1 MKVIDISHHHGVL
14 NWKAVKA
21 AGVAGVIIRAG
32 RGQTGL
38 DRMFHS
44 HIKGAISVG
53 LPIGIYYF
61 SYAYT
66 KKMARREAAR
76 CLEIINPYRD
86 KITMPVYFD
95 WEYDSMK
102 YARANG
108 VKPDRALITAM
119 HKAFLEPIEAAGYRG
134 GYYSN
139 YDYIRSGYIDQAALK
154 GYSFWYARYTSTPQS
169 GCDLW
174 QYTESGRIAGVSG
187 TFDVNK
193 VINKKILGTAAAKPK
208 AKPKA
213 AAKEEK
219 KTVDIMGG
227 VKMPTIKK
235 GASGKAVSVWQ
246 IIAGAAVDGDFGEQT
261 EKKTKAFQK
270 AHGLAEDGVVGP
282 ITWKAGLESV

>member
-1 MKVIDISHHHGVL
+1 MKVIDISHHHGAL
-14 NWKAVKA
+14 DWKKVKA
-21 AGVAGVIIRAG
+21 AGVGGVIIRAG
-32 RGQTGL
+32 RGQAGL
-38 DRMFHS
+38 DRMFHN
-44 HIKGAISVG
+44 HINGAISVG

-76 CLEIINPYRD
+76 CLEIIKPYRE

-108 VKPDRALITAM
+108 VKPDRALITTM

-139 YDYIRSGYIDQAALK
+139 YDYIKSGYIDKAALK
-154 GYSFWYARYTSTPQS
+154 GYSFWYARYTSKEQS

-187 TFDVNK
+187 TFDINK
-193 VINKKILGTAAAKPK
+193 VINKKILGGTAAATP
-208 AKPKA
+208 

-219 KTVDIMGG
+219 KAVDIMGG

-261 EKKTKAFQK
+261 EEKTKAFQK

-282 ITWKAGLESV
+282 ITWKAGLESI